1 MMLSGRVA
9 VVTGATC
16 EIGRAIALRLAG
28 EGAAVAITGQTEA
41 KVEAVAA
48 DLKQSGATFRAE
60 ALDLSRPD
68 AVEGLFNRTAEEL
81 APVDILVNVAAWR
94 KGGSFMDTDHADW
107 RRTFEVCVDS
117 YFLCSKAAAA
127 QMIEKNWG
135 RIILFGSVSGVVYM
149 SPFPAYTA
157 AKGAV
162 HAMTAALSGELAPY
176 GITVNEVAPGPV
188 ETAYV
193 RENLPPDAIQ
203 SRIDRIPMGR
213 MATPEDCAAAVC
225 HLVSPDMGYVTGQSL
240 YVEGGFL
247 RAGAVPPARLR
258 KDPS

>member
-1 MMLSGRVA
+1 MLSGKVA

-16 EIGRAIALRLAG
+16 EIGRAIALQLVDQ
-28 EGAAVAITGQTEA
+28 GAAVAITGQTPA
-41 KVEAVAA
+41 KVQAVASE
-48 DLKQSGATFRAE
+48 LEKSNATYRTE
-60 ALDLSRPD
+60 ALDLSQPQ
-68 AVEGLFNRTAEEL
+68 AVEGLFSRTAEEL
-81 APVDILVNVAAWR
+81 GPVDILVNVAAWR
-94 KGGSFMDTDHADW
+94 RAAPFMETDYADW

-117 YFLCSKAAAA
+117 YFLCSQAAAA
-127 QMIEKNWG
+127 QMIEKKWG

-149 SPFPAYTA
+149 APFSAYTA
-157 AKGAV
+157 AKGTV
-162 HAMTAALSGELAPY
+162 HAMVAALSGELAPH

-213 MATPEDCAAAVC
+213 MASPEDCAAAVC

-247 RAGAVPPARLR
+247 RAGAVPPTRLR
-258 KDPS
+258 KDLS